1 MPNLIDMR
9 RRIKSVKN
17 TQQITRAMK
26 MVAAARMRR
35 TQEAILTA
43 RPYALKMLE
52 VLNSLAARVDR
63 SAHPLLEVHGD
74 DHIEVLLVTA
84 DRGLCGSF
92 NANLIRTALDF
103 LAQRGKPDIGLH
115 LVGRKGR
122 DFFRHRN
129 FTIFSEYTQLF
140 PNVAYKHAA
149 HIGREIIAGYKAAKL
164 DTVYIIYN
172 QFISMLSQ
180 KVVIEQLL
188 PIREIEFPKEEK
200 LQTAREY
207 IFEPTSREILNELL
221 PRHVNIQIYRSLLE
235 SAAAENAARMTAM
248 ENATNNASDL
258 IDHLTLVMNRIRQD
272 KITREIIEVVSGA
285 QALA

>member
-1 MPNLIDMR
+1 MPNLIDLR

-35 TQEAILTA
+35 TQEAILSA
-43 RPYALKMLE
+43 RPYAIKMLE
-52 VLNSLAARVDR
+52 VLNSLAARVER
-63 SAHPLLEVHGD
+63 SAHPLLEVRGD
-74 DHIEVLLVTA
+74 ERVEVLLITA

-103 LAQRGKPDIGLH
+103 IAERNKPDIGLH

-122 DFFRHRN
+122 DFFRRRN
-129 FTIFSEYTQLF
+129 FKVYSEYTQLF
-140 PNVAYKHAA
+140 PHVAYEHAA
-149 HIGREIIAGYKAAKL
+149 RIGREIIGGYRAAKL
-164 DTVYIIYN
+164 DAIYIIYN
-172 QFISMLSQ
+172 QFISTLSQ
-180 KVVIEQLL
+180 KVVAEQLL

-200 LQTAREY
+200 LSTAREY

-221 PRHVNIQIYRSLLE
+221 PRHVNIQIYRALLE

-248 ENATNNASDL
+248 ENATNNADEL

-285 QALA
+285 EALE